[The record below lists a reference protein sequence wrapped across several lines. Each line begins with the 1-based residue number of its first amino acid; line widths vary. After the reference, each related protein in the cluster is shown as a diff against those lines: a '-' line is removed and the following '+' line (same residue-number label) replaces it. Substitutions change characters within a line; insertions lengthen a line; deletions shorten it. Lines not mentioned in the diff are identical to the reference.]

1 MTTDRT
7 ILIVEPVREI
17 RETKSRIL
25 ERGGFRVVGLSS
37 PSAVLQA
44 VRRPGVALVLLDLR
58 DGSTRWETLA
68 AIRSRHPEMPVVV
81 MQTHARLEDAVEAMK
96 RGAAD
101 YLVKSLDP
109 TELLRSVREAIESS
123 ATVDPPATPGLIER
137 SAAMHGLMDQVRR
150 VAPSSSNILLCG
162 ESGVGKEVVAR
173 YIHGISPRRSREFVA
188 INCASL
194 SDEILEN
201 ELFGHE
207 RGAFTGA
214 NERKPGVFEAAD
226 GGTLF
231 LDEVGEIG
239 LRCQAKMLRAIERKE
254 FRRVGGTSK
263 VKVDVRIISATNTD
277 LQRAV
282 EARAFRQDLYYRLNV
297 INLCIPPLRERAE
310 VIREMIE
317 QFLREFTA
325 STSRRMRQVSPAAL
339 TKLVRYEW
347 PGNVRELRNVIE
359 SLVLTVPGTHIEVAD
374 LPETIREAPPRQELR
389 IALGTPFSDIER
401 EIFRAHIE
409 RYGSKKEAAR
419 ALNIPLR
426 TFHAKVRR
434 YGLASGL
441 GPVNASL
448 ASSEREGVMGMQI
461 RHPARRPDRN

>member
-1 MTTDRT
+1 MPNGQT
-7 ILIVEPVREI
+7 ILIVEPVREV

-25 ERGGFRVVGLSS
+25 ERGGYTVLGVSS
-37 PSAVLQA
+37 ASAALQL
-44 VRRPGVALVLLDLR
+44 VTRPGVALVLLDLPEDR
-58 DGSTRWETLA
+58 ARWEALD
-68 AIRSRHPEMPVVV
+68 AIRSRHPEIPVIA

-109 TELLRSVREAIESS
+109 TRLLRSVGDAANGS
-123 ATVDPPATPGLIER
+123 ATADPPATPGLIER

-150 VAPSSSNILLCG
+150 VAPSNSNVLLSG

-173 YIHGISPRRSREFVA
+173 YIHGVGPRRVGEFVA
-188 INCASL
+188 VNCASL

-214 NERKPGVFEAAD
+214 NERKPGVFEVAD

-231 LDEVGEIG
+231 LDEVGEMG
-239 LRCQAKMLRAIERKE
+239 LRCQAKLLRAIERKE

-263 VKVDVRIISATNTD
+263 VKVDVRIIAATNSD

-282 EARAFRQDLYYRLNV
+282 EARAFREDLFYRLKV
-297 INLCIPPLRERAE
+297 INLRIPPLRERAE
-310 VIREMIE
+310 VIPEMIE
-317 QFLREFTA
+317 HFLREF
-325 STSRRMRQVSPAAL
+325 SKDTSRRVRQVRSEAL
-339 TKLVRYEW
+339 AKLVEYEW

-359 SLVLTVPGTHIEVAD
+359 SLVLTVPGTRIDVTD
-374 LPETIREAPPRQELR
+374 LPPTIRDAAPRQDLR
-389 IALGTPFSDIER
+389 IAVGMPFSDIER
-401 EIFRAHIE
+401 DVLRAYIE
-409 RYGSKKEAAR
+409 RYGSKKEAAK

-434 YGLASGL
+434 YGFATSRGH
-441 GPVNASL
+441 GDASL
-448 ASSEREGVMGMQI
+448 ASPEQEGGIGMQI
-461 RHPARRPDRN
+461 QHPEKRPHRS